1 MVLES
6 VIAFVIGLAVGL
18 VLLALLVP
26 VASKRMRARH
36 EAAIH
41 RYEAELAELRQE
53 RADDR
58 ETNRRLRRELAIN
71 TPLSLEATREE
82 RDRAIEELDKLSSE
96 LRHATTELADR
107 DRSLR
112 EARLAI
118 HDIRVQLEHDRFN
131 RRIDDSEAEDIRVQ
145 LEHDRFN
152 RRIDDSEAEDIRVQL
167 EHDRFNRRIDDSE
180 AEGGDGGPELAREAG
195 DVLDDGTGSAID
207 NAVFALDDIVAGV
220 DEASDQRPDPPVTME
235 PPAPP
240 TPPALPQAEAAT
252 GPQATLVPP
261 SILNSSGEVDGSD
274 DDLEQPIT
282 FAPAPYADGSHEA
295 LEPALSESDVS
306 SG

>member
-18 VLLALLVP
+18 LLFALLLP
-26 VASKRMRARH
+26 ATNKRQRARH
-36 EAAIH
+36 QAALD
-41 RYEAELAELRQE
+41 RYEAELGELRQE

-71 TPLSLEATREE
+71 TPHSLEATREE

-96 LRHATTELADR
+96 LRHATMELADR

-118 HDIRVQLEHDRFN
+118 HDIRVQLERDRFN
-131 RRIDDSEAEDIRVQ
+131 LGNDAEA
-145 LEHDRFN
+145 
-152 RRIDDSEAEDIRVQL
+152 
-167 EHDRFNRRIDDSE
+167 
-180 AEGGDGGPELAREAG
+180 DGGAGPVAATEAG
-195 DVLDDGTGSAID
+195 AVIDEAGSAID
-207 NAVFALDDIVAGV
+207 NAVSALDEIVAGI
-220 DEASDQRPDPPVTME
+220 DEAAEDAVPASAVVLEPPASAVVPE

-240 TPPALPQAEAAT
+240 TPPRPPQAEVTVAR
-252 GPQATLVPP
+252 PATLRPP
-261 SILNSSGEVDGSD
+261 SILNDAGEAEESDG
-274 DDLEQPIT
+274 DLEQPVT
-282 FAPAPYADGSHEA
+282 LGPAPVGAGAHEA

-306 SG
+306 TS

>member
-118 HDIRVQLEHDRFN
+118 H
-131 RRIDDSEAEDIRVQ
+131 DIRVQ

>member
-18 VLLALLVP
+18 LLFALLLP
-26 VASKRMRARH
+26 LAGRRMRARH
-36 EAAIH
+36 QVAID

-71 TPLSLEATREE
+71 TPHSLEATREE

-96 LRHATTELADR
+96 LRHTTMELAER

-118 HDIRVQLEHDRFN
+118 HDIRVQLEQDRFN
-131 RRIDDSEAEDIRVQ
+131 RAAD
-145 LEHDRFN
+145 
-152 RRIDDSEAEDIRVQL
+152 
-167 EHDRFNRRIDDSE
+167 
-180 AEGGDGGPELAREAG
+180 
-195 DVLDDGTGSAID
+195 D
-207 NAVFALDDIVAGV
+207 NAVSALEVIAAGI
-220 DEASDQRPDPPVTME
+220 DESSDQGAVRPVAIE

-240 TPPALPQAEAAT
+240 APPAPPVPPSADLAN
-252 GPQATLVPP
+252 GRQATLVPP
-261 SILNSSGEVDGSD
+261 SILNSAGEVDGSD
-274 DDLEQPIT
+274 DDLEQPVT
-282 FAPAPYADGSHEA
+282 FSAAPYDGSHEA

>member
-1 MVLES
+1 LVLES

-118 HDIRVQLEHDRFN
+118 H
-131 RRIDDSEAEDIRVQ
+131 DIRVQ